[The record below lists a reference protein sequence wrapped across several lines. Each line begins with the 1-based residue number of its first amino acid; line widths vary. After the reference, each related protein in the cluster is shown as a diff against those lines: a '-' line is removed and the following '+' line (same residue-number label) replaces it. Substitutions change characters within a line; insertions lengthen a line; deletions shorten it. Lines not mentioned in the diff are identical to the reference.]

1 MRLIFA
7 GKELSKE
14 KDTFT
19 MEDIGVT
26 SNSTIFI
33 VYRLRG

>member
-7 GKELSKE
+7 GKELSNE
-14 KDTFT
+14 KNAFIITDLGITN
-19 MEDIGVT
+19 
-26 SNSTIFI
+26 NSTIFT

>member
-7 GKELSKE
+7 GKELGVE
-14 KDTFT
+14 KDK
-19 MEDIGVT
+19 MIMQDLGIT